1 VLSNLAGN
9 VESLFHKYGD
19 VFTLGAWRMFM
30 EVWSSPALGFDYPN
44 ARVRIYGDGQKP
56 ITWVSYKDAG
66 ELAIRSLQAPD
77 ARNRKLLIGGPEN
90 LSPRAVVRTF
100 EEVSGRTYEIETIP
114 EAALLAQRQSATDP
128 LNESFAA
135 LMLDCAAGC
144 VMDMS
149 ETPRLFPLR
158 LTSVREYAGSAAV

>member
-1 VLSNLAGN
+1 MLSNLAGN

-114 EAALLAQRQSATDP
+114 EAALLA
-128 LNESFAA
+128 
-135 LMLDCAAGC
+135 
-144 VMDMS
+144 
-149 ETPRLFPLR
+149 
-158 LTSVREYAGSAAV
+158 